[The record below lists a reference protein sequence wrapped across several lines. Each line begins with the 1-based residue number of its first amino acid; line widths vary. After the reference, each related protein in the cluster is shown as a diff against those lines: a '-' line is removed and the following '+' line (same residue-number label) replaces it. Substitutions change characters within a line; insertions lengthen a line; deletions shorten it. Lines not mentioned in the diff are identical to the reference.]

1 MKNIFD
7 DETFFNGYKKI
18 REGEH
23 NYNNLIEQPAIKSL
37 LPSIQN
43 KKIVDL
49 GCGYGGNCKEFVLEG
64 AKKVTGIDISE
75 KMLEVAINENFDE
88 KIEYIN
94 LDMQEINVL
103 QDKYDLVF
111 SSLAFHYVKDFQLL
125 IKKIYNLL
133 NKDGV
138 LLFSQEHPIT
148 TAPKIGPTWTKDS
161 ENRKIFF
168 NLCDYMKNG
177 ERRTKWLIDDIEKYH
192 RTISELINILINENF
207 IIEKIV
213 EPIPNEKTLEVASWL
228 DDELE
233 KPTAIIIK
241 ARKR

>member
-94 LDMQEINVL
+94 LDMQEINIL

-111 SSLAFHYVKDFQLL
+111 SSLAFHYVKDFQPL

-177 ERRTKWLIDDIEKYH
+177 ERRSKWLIDDIEKYH
-192 RTISELINILINENF
+192 RTISELINTLINENF